1 MTDNGLDNSFHVRND
16 GIPGT
21 ESIVERLEGISGKVD
36 DMRASREKDPDSF
49 GDKILTMLVPTASAL
64 IAGKAFS
71 AWWKRRGL
79 STGTSALHD
88 SGHES
93 DNLLVGV
100 AFAALSAAFVAVVSQ
115 LSERGS
121 RAYVDRRHRRNRG
134 SRS

>member
-1 MTDNGLDNSFHVRND
+1 MTDKRLDNSFHVRND

-36 DMRASREKDPDSF
+36 DMRASREKDPDSL
-49 GDKILTMLVPTASAL
+49 GDKLLTMLVPAASAL

-71 AWWKRRGL
+71 AWWKRRGR
-79 STGTSALHD
+79 STGRSARTD

-93 DNLLVGV
+93 YNLVVGV

-115 LSERGS
+115 LSEHGS
-121 RAYVDRRHRRNRG
+121 RAYVDRRHRRN
-134 SRS
+134 